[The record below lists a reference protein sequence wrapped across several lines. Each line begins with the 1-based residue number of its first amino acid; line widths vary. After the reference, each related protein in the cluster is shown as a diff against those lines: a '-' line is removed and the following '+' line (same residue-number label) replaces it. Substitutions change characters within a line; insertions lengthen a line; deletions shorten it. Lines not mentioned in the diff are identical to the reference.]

1 MTLPNIKYPNF
12 LECDDKNI
20 FLNAPKTILAGVDFG
35 GVSTDENLHIKV
47 SGNDYLVRIL
57 FIYWAGKSTLYIKP
71 L

>member
-47 SGNDYLVRIL
+47 SGMIIWFVYYLSIEL
-57 FIYWAGKSTLYIKP
+57 ENQLYI
-71 L
+71 